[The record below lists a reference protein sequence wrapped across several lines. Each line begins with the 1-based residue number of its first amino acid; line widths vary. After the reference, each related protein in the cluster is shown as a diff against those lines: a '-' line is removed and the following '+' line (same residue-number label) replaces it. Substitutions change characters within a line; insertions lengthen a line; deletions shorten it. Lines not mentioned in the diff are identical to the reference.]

1 MNVSRQI
8 VNENR
13 RRVGRDQTRLIR
25 NRTRSGAETR
35 LIRNRTRSGTE
46 TRLIRNRAR
55 ARTETRV
62 RRCSAVVGFDHR
74 ANGDGLATVDTEKDK
89 RKLF

>member
-46 TRLIRNRAR
+46 A
-55 ARTETRV
+55 RV
-62 RRCSAVVGFDHR
+62 RRRSAVVGFDHR
-74 ANGDGLATVDTEKDK
+74 ANGDRLATVDTERDK
-89 RKLF
+89 KLF